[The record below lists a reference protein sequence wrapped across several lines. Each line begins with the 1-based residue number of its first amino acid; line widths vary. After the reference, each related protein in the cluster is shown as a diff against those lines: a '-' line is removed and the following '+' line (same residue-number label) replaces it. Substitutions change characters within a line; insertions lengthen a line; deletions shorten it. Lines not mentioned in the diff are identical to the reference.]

1 MLSLPFAERKA
12 ERVARLRQSA
22 DILAAKSDTL
32 YQAGRAALDLIP
44 LGQPLLTDHHSYK
57 KCRNYRD
64 KNMNKISKSFELAD
78 KAAHLEKMADSA
90 EANQVISSDDPEAVA
105 MLTEKLAKLEAQRA
119 DITKA
124 NAEARKAGQPRLYAE
139 YVSANL
145 SGNIK
150 SVKDRIKLLT
160 TRAELPEF
168 APIVTDKSTVTLE
181 RDINRYAVKFPSK
194 PDADTIKAL
203 KSSGF
208 RWSPST
214 GLWVAYV
221 NTRAKW
227 QIDRLIA
234 ANVI

>member
-22 DILAAKSDTL
+22 DSLAAKSDTL

-44 LGQPLLTDHHSYK
+44 FGQPMMPDHHSYK
-57 KCRNYRD
+57 ADRSYRD
-64 KNMNKISKSFELAD
+64 RNKDKISKSFELAD
-78 KAAHLEKMADSA
+78 KAAHLEKMADNA
-90 EANQVISSDDPEAVA
+90 EAHNIISSDDPEAVA
-105 MLTEKLAKLEAQRA
+105 MLTEKLATLEGRRA
-119 DITKA
+119 AITKA
-124 NAEARKAGQPRLYAE
+124 NAEARKAKAERPYPE

-168 APIVTDKSTVTLE
+168 APIVTEKSTVTLE

-194 PDADTIKAL
+194 PDADTIKA
-203 KSSGF
+203 
-208 RWSPST
+208 
-214 GLWVAYV
+214 
-221 NTRAKW
+221 
-227 QIDRLIA
+227 
-234 ANVI
+234 